1 MWKYCLAFLIFS
13 GHLTFRRKWEG
24 ISYFKKQK
32 TTAEKACVDCCDTMV
47 LHCSL
52 HCRTVSNQKKDVSLC
67 PTAVDAWTHS
77 SASIVLLGTVIVAL
91 FSAWVYWF
99 VGGTIKEG
107 KKTKRRGRVLVSVC
121 VDSHRQIGSGYSASE
136 TAFSVHM
143 AWLLGYFF
151 TLTLILVPLILNTK
165 AF

>member
-1 MWKYCLAFLIFS
+1 M
-13 GHLTFRRKWEG
+13 
-24 ISYFKKQK
+24 
-32 TTAEKACVDCCDTMV
+32 
-47 LHCSL
+47 
-52 HCRTVSNQKKDVSLC
+52 
-67 PTAVDAWTHS
+67 
-77 SASIVLLGTVIVAL
+77 
-91 FSAWVYWF
+91 
-99 VGGTIKEG
+99 
-107 KKTKRRGRVLVSVC
+107 LVSVC